1 MHAAIARLK
10 ANNKAELLYLSIDMR
25 SLLRR
30 QLLIILP
37 WASFVTVILIAQ
49 RQRTRNGEKR
59 EEELPAKKRR
69 VWTDAGTFVDQ

>member
-1 MHAAIARLK
+1 MYQQLSQELK
-10 ANNKAELLYLSIDMR
+10 RPFNDRDLF

-30 QLLIILP
+30 QLLIIPP
-37 WASFVTVILIAQ
+37 WASFVTVILTAQ
-49 RQRTRNGEKR
+49 RLRTRNGEKR